1 MDKGAQPSA
10 GTKFARLGRQPR
22 GFRKGYPLPP
32 IPSRNKESIHPE
44 HGTLTI
50 APISGKYFLQ
60 LTYDDRG
67 GGVGLS
73 FCAPA
78 ACKRVLVPA

>member
-1 MDKGAQPSA
+1 VGQNSPDWPS
-10 GTKFARLGRQPR
+10 TE
-22 GFRKGYPLPP
+22 GFRKGYPLPFAQQ
-32 IPSRNKESIHPE
+32 ESIHPE

-50 APISGKYFLQ
+50 APISGKYLLQ

>member
-1 MDKGAQPSA
+1 VLTLQKRSSNACSN
-10 GTKFARLGRQPR
+10 
-22 GFRKGYPLPP
+22 
-32 IPSRNKESIHPE
+32 PSRNEELIHPE

-50 APISGKYFLQ
+50 APIKGKYFLQ

-67 GGVGLS
+67 GGGGLS

-78 ACKRVLVPA
+78 ACKRELVPA